1 MDLIGITDKD
11 LIVFLVSSG
20 LKIIDAQK
28 ENNTN
33 HSVVFFEDNE
43 NLKKAKIEYVNRSKV
58 INIADYIAAEKRV
71 RALLYSLK

>member
-1 MDLIGITDKD
+1 MVGITDKD

-20 LKIIDAQK
+20 LKIIDAKK

-43 NLKKAKIEYVNRSKV
+43 NFRKAKLEYVNRNKI
-58 INIADYIAAEKRV
+58 INVADYLAAEKRV